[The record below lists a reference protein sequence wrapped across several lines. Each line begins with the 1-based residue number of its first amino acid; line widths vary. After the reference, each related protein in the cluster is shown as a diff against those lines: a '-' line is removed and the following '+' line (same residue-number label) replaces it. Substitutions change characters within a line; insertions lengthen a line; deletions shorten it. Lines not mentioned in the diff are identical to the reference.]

1 MAAIETPMVE
11 TPRWEAQFL
20 PSTVMTPVTEL
31 DVELNPDTRF
41 IDFAPPEVT
50 LFGQVSDGT
59 IGPLGFAKM
68 MVSSGEFDRCTVR
81 RIMGYQLNP
90 ATHSQYIEQLVQIY
104 IGGDRR
110 IRPFIQW
117 LIAQPRFRQGH

>member
-1 MAAIETPMVE
+1 MAAIETPMAE
-11 TPRWEAQFL
+11 KPRWEAQFL
-20 PSTVMTPVTEL
+20 PSTVMTPVTKL